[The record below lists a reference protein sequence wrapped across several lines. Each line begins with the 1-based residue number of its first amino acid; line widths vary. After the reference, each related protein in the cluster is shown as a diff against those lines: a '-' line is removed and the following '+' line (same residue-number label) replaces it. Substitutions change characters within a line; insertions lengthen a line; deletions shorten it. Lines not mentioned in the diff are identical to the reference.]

1 MANLEEELK
10 NMEEG
15 LRRLKIEYHI
25 FFNGNRKKPPED
37 LRFSLERLAKQLSE
51 RAGMTPAQR
60 FRYTTL
66 LTRFYTYRNLWRR
79 MLQERE
85 KGKEPKKD
93 KATRST
99 TPSRGKRGSI
109 EKFRISITDAGTEEN
124 KVKSLYETLTR
135 LKKEGNSKESPVP
148 FPQFAKYIAAQTHD
162 IRNKYGCA
170 SVAYIIAMEEGTIR
184 FTAAAEKP

>member
-99 TPSRGKRGSI
+99 PPSQGKRGST
-109 EKFRISITDAGTEEN
+109 EKFRISIADAGAEQD
-124 KVKSLYETLTR
+124 KVKSLYDALTR
-135 LKKEGNSKESPVP
+135 LKKEGNPEESPVP
-148 FPQFAKYIAAQTHD
+148 
-162 IRNKYGCA
+162 
-170 SVAYIIAMEEGTIR
+170 
-184 FTAAAEKP
+184 